1 MKTQKQLKRL
11 RENQI
16 FIMVLIIAVFAV
28 LFIQTVN
35 AQTIQVASPDLAIRD
50 VIVYYPNYTLYG
62 LYNTSSLITL
72 DANYSYVFTL
82 KPQQNSF
89 IDDPTNWLTNTAF
102 PWVRTNAV
110 ALLLISIFIGYIFGR
125 RS

>member
-35 AQTIQVASPDLAIRD
+35 AQTIQIASPDITVRD
-50 VIVYYPNYTLYG
+50 VAVYYPNYTLYG
-62 LYNTSSLITL
+62 LYNTTSLITL

-82 KPQQNSF
+82 KPQNTNPLS
-89 IDDPTNWLTNTAF
+89 DPNAFLTNGFAF
-102 PWVRTNAV
+102 VQTNLIPLIIMVFLA
-110 ALLLISIFIGYIFGR
+110 ALWLGR
-125 RS
+125 K